1 MLAFRCCSALISL
14 AADTKA
20 KRNTLR
26 TMSGFL
32 PLLNSGFHWDNGA
45 TKWQPSSERREERGG
60 NRVRQKAWE
69 KKRGG
74 VQAGEK
80 SLKSLDYH
88 VSTNRG
94 LCRHV
99 LRGLFWIEVFRRLNT
114 SLLKQCGLRQV
125 V

>member
-32 PLLNSGFHWDNGA
+32 PLLNSGFHRDNGA
-45 TKWQPSSERREERGG
+45 TKWQLSSERREERGG

-69 KKRGG
+69 KKGG
-74 VQAGEK
+74 VQASEK

-88 VSTNRG
+88 VSTNRH

-99 LRGLFWIEVFRRLNT
+99 LQGLFWIEVFRRLNT
-114 SLLKQCGLRQV
+114 SLLKQRGLRQV